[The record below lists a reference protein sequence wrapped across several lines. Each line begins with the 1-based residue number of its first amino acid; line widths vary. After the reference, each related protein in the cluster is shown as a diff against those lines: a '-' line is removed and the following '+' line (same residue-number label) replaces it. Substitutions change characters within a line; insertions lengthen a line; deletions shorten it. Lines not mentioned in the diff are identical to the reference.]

1 MARIHPAVHPICRRV
16 RRTMSFSNLMYGKTL
31 RAAALLF
38 LSLLPSL
45 MSCSRQPVYPPP
57 VFSGNDA
64 VVDVS
69 TLKPDIP
76 QFYTYQYNGKRISF
90 FVIKLNNG
98 VLSFLDACVTCYP
111 HKQGYRYEDGVV
123 VCRACNQR
131 FPVYK
136 LEKGI
141 GNCFPIKIAGRMENG
156 EYLIPRSS
164 LEEEAGKF

>member
-1 MARIHPAVHPICRRV
+1 MA
-16 RRTMSFSNLMYGKTL
+16 FSNLIYGKTL
-31 RAAALLF
+31 RAVSLLF
-38 LSLLPSL
+38 LTLLPAL

-64 VVDVS
+64 IVDVS
-69 TLKPDIP
+69 TLKPEIP
-76 QFYTYQYNGKRISF
+76 QFYTYQYNGKHISF
-90 FVIKLNNG
+90 FVLKLDNE

-131 FPVYK
+131 FPVHK

-141 GNCFPIKIAGRMENG
+141 GNCYPIKIAGRMENG
-156 EYLIPRSS
+156 KYLIPRSS
-164 LEEEAGKF
+164 LEQESGKF

>member
-1 MARIHPAVHPICRRV
+1 MA
-16 RRTMSFSNLMYGKTL
+16 FSNLIYGKTI

-38 LSLLPSL
+38 LSLLPAL
-45 MSCSRQPVYPPP
+45 VSCSRQPVYPPP

-64 VVDVS
+64 IVDVS
-69 TLKPDIP
+69 TLKQEIP
-76 QFYTYQYNGKRISF
+76 QFYTYLYNGKHISF
-90 FVIKLNNG
+90 FVLKLDNE

-111 HKQGYRYEDGVV
+111 HKRGYRYEDGAV

-141 GNCFPIKIAGRMENG
+141 GNCYPIKIAGRMEHG
-156 EYLIPRSS
+156 KYLIPRSS
-164 LEEEAGKF
+164 LEQEADKF